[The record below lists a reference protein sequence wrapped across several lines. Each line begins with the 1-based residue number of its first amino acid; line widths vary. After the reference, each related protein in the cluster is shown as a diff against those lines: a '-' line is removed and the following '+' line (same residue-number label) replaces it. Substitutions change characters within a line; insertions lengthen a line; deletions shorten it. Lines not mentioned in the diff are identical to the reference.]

1 MSNSEMLF
9 LSLIF
14 LGLLGLVIFLA
25 LVSLRQSKKIQES
38 QMKLISEVLNRLQS
52 SDLPTYRQM
61 NLISNFPDQNS
72 PISTTSNN
80 VGFSD
85 VEEAKRL
92 MEIHGLG
99 QPIFDTA
106 YEEEGLQDLMRDLG
120 VRE

>member
-1 MSNSEMLF
+1 
-9 LSLIF
+9 
-14 LGLLGLVIFLA
+14 
-25 LVSLRQSKKIQES
+25 
-38 QMKLISEVLNRLQS
+38 
-52 SDLPTYRQM
+52 M